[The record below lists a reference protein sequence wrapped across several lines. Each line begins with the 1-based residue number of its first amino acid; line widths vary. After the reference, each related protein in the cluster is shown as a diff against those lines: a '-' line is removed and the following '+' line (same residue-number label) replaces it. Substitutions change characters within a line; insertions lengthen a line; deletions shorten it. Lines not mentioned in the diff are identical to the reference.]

1 MRSHSFDFDPW
12 QTIRDSFV
20 SQRVLSLVATVLEKA
35 VLGAPDSEIAEI
47 IELVRNASPS
57 PSIVQDVERLHV
69 HLKTVAQVIRDR
81 GISERGLGLLID
93 TTHDLSNTLALQDL
107 LRTVVSRARSLVG
120 ANVAYLTM
128 LDEDH
133 RILRTVT
140 AEGHINPATSEM
152 KTRVGYGAVS
162 LTINSKTF
170 FDTQDYLHDQRFR
183 HSEALDRVFKAEGIV
198 SLAGFPILSEN
209 KLQGV
214 LFVADRYRRKL
225 SGREIS
231 ILGSF
236 ALHAGVAMRNAQ
248 AFRRLSEALAEA
260 ERNRTA
266 LIDHIHRVDVS
277 AAAHDEMTSLLAKGT
292 EWPLF
297 IQRMAD
303 QIDGAIV
310 LYDDSLVVKGQFAS
324 ASFGGQLADLKD
336 DKIQPSTLISAI
348 SQSRHSG
355 QSVVM
360 HNAGD
365 EHCRV
370 MALHGGTERGES
382 LVIRHRGEL
391 DPIDVRN
398 LERSTVALS
407 IAKLW
412 SEKRETEQLI
422 ASSTL
427 LRHLILV
434 DPPDTSTVSAIRE
447 RLKINNDRPLTL
459 ALIAISGLDRAA
471 QTAMIRASAA
481 NINLLVDLIDDTY
494 LAAGP
499 EKSIRAFV
507 QTLLRRR
514 KGWEIGGIVSDPFA
528 DLTQAAVRYG
538 RIESALR
545 VLRKM
550 NRLNRFVEYAQVNLF
565 AKLFEAGDASRI
577 VRHLEQILEP
587 IEVRDRNHKTQLKK
601 TLLCYMDSQHNIAR
615 AAESLGVH
623 INTVRQRLGTLREI
637 TGGWDDPIV
646 ALELHVALRLDS
658 ITAAP

>member
-1 MRSHSFDFDPW
+1 M
-12 QTIRDSFV
+12 
-20 SQRVLSLVATVLEKA
+20 SQSALSLIATALEKA
-35 VLGAPDSEIAEI
+35 VLGAPDSEIAETI
-47 IELVRNASPS
+47 VTVRNALASP
-57 PSIVQDVERLHV
+57 PTDHDAEQEIERLHL
-69 HLKTVAQVIRDR
+69 HLKTVAQAIRDS
-81 GISERGLGLLID
+81 GVSERGLGLLID

-107 LRTVVSRARSLVG
+107 LRTIVSRARSLVG

-140 AEGHINPATSEM
+140 AEGHLNPATSEM
-152 KTRVGYGAVS
+152 KTRIGFGAVS

-170 FDTQDYLHDQRFR
+170 FETQDYLNDQRFR
-183 HSEALDRVFKAEGIV
+183 HSEALDRAFKAEGIV

-248 AFRRLSEALAEA
+248 AFRRLSGALAEA

-277 AAAHDEMTSLLAKGT
+277 AAAHDEMTSLLARGT
-292 EWPLF
+292 EWPRF

-310 LYDDSLVVKGQFAS
+310 LYDDSLSVKGQFTS
-324 ASFGGQLADLKD
+324 ASFGGHPADLKD
-336 DKIQPSTLISAI
+336 ARIQPSMLISAI
-348 SQSRHSG
+348 SRSRHSG
-355 QSVVM
+355 RSVVL
-360 HNAGD
+360 HDAGD
-365 EHCRV
+365 EHYRV

-382 LVIRHRGEL
+382 LVICHRGEL
-391 DPIDVRN
+391 DQIDIRN

-447 RLKINNDRPLTL
+447 RLKIGTDQPLTL
-459 ALIAISGLDRAA
+459 ALVAISGLDRAA

-481 NINLLVDLIDDTY
+481 NMNLLVDLIDDTY

-499 EKSIRAFV
+499 EKSIQAFI

-514 KGWEIGGIVSDPFA
+514 KGWETGGIVSDPFA
-528 DLTQAAVRYG
+528 DLTQAPAHYG
-538 RIESALR
+538 RIEPALR

-550 NRLNRFVEYAQVNLF
+550 GRLTRFVEYSKVNLF
-565 AKLFEAGDASRI
+565 AKLFDAGDASRI
-577 VRHLEQILEP
+577 VQYLEHVLAP
-587 IEVRDRNHKTQLKK
+587 IEERDRNHRTQLKK

-615 AAESLGVH
+615 TAEVLGVH

-637 TGGWDDPIV
+637 TGGWDDPV
-646 ALELHVALRLDS
+646 AALELHVALRLDS
-658 ITAAP
+658 ISAVL

>member
-1 MRSHSFDFDPW
+1 MSHS
-12 QTIRDSFV
+12 
-20 SQRVLSLVATVLEKA
+20 VLPIVAAALEKA
-35 VLGAPDSEIAEI
+35 VCGARNSEIAEM
-47 IELVRNASPS
+47 IEMARKVLPS
-57 PSIVQDVERLHV
+57 SSSAQDIERLHV
-69 HLKTVAQVIRDR
+69 HLNTVAQVVRDR
-81 GISERGLGLLID
+81 GVSERGLGLLID

-107 LRTVVSRARSLVG
+107 LRTIVSRARSLVG
-120 ANVAYLTM
+120 ADVAYLTM
-128 LDEDH
+128 LDEDR

-140 AEGHINPATSEM
+140 AEGRINAATSEM

-162 LTINSKTF
+162 ITINSKTF

-183 HSEALDRVFKAEGIV
+183 HSDALDRVFKAEGIV
-198 SLAGFPILSEN
+198 SLAGFPILSESN
-209 KLQGV
+209 LQGV
-214 LFVADRYRRKL
+214 LFIADRYRRKL
-225 SGREIS
+225 SEREIS

-236 ALHAGVAMRNAQ
+236 ALHAGVAMRNAH
-248 AFRRLSEALAEA
+248 AFTRLSEALAEA
-260 ERNRTA
+260 EHNRSA

-303 QIDGAIV
+303 QIGGAII
-310 LYDDSLVVKGQFAS
+310 LYDDFVSVTGRFTS
-324 ASFGGQLADLKD
+324 ASFGTQLLDLHD
-336 DKIQPSTLISAI
+336 GKIEASMLISAI

-355 QSVVM
+355 RSVVM
-360 HNAGD
+360 LDAGD
-365 EHCRV
+365 EHYRV

-382 LVIRHRGEL
+382 LVICHRGEL
-391 DPIDVRN
+391 DPIDIRN

-434 DPPDTSTVSAIRE
+434 DPPDTSTVSAIQE
-447 RLKINNDRPLTL
+447 RLKINADQPVTL
-459 ALIAISGLDRAA
+459 ALIALSGLDRAA

-499 EKSIRAFV
+499 EKSIQTFL

-528 DLTQAAVRYG
+528 DLTQAAVQYG
-538 RIESALR
+538 RIEPALR

-550 NRLNRFVEYAQVNLF
+550 SRLNRFVEYSQVNLF
-565 AKLFEAGDASRI
+565 AKLFESGDASRI
-577 VRHLEQILEP
+577 VRYLEQVLAP
-587 IEVRDRNHKTQLKK
+587 IKERDPHHKTQLKR
-601 TLLCYMDSQHNIAR
+601 TLLCYMDNQHNIAR
-615 AAESLGVH
+615 TAELLGVH

-637 TGGWDDPIV
+637 TGGWTDPV
-646 ALELHVALRLDS
+646 TALELHVALRLDS
-658 ITAAP
+658 IIGTHAGKVARV

>member
-1 MRSHSFDFDPW
+1 M
-12 QTIRDSFV
+12 
-20 SQRVLSLVATVLEKA
+20 SQSVLSIFASVLENA
-35 VLGAPDSEIAEI
+35 VQGAQDSEIAEM
-47 IELVRNASPS
+47 IEMARNAAPS
-57 PSIVQDVERLHV
+57 FSIAQDIERLHL
-69 HLKTVAQVIRDR
+69 HLNTVAQGARDR
-81 GISERGLGLLID
+81 GVSERGLSLLID
-93 TTHDLSNTLALQDL
+93 TTHDLSSTLALQDL
-107 LRTVVSRARSLVG
+107 LRTIVNRARSLVA

-140 AEGHINPATSEM
+140 AEGHINAATSEM
-152 KTRVGYGAVS
+152 KTRVGFGAVS

-198 SLAGFPILSEN
+198 SLAGFPILSED

-225 SGREIS
+225 SEREIS

-236 ALHAGVAMRNAQ
+236 ALHAGVAMRNAR
-248 AFRRLSEALAEA
+248 AFTKLSEALAEA
-260 ERNRTA
+260 ERNRNA

-303 QIDGAIV
+303 QIDGAII
-310 LYDDSLVVKGQFAS
+310 LYDDALSVRGRYTS
-324 ASFGGQLADLKD
+324 ASFGGELAAVKD
-336 DKIQPSTLISAI
+336 GNIQPPKLRSAI
-348 SQSRHSG
+348 SQSRRNG
-355 QSVVM
+355 RSVVM
-360 HNAGD
+360 LDVGD
-365 EHCRV
+365 EHYRV
-370 MALHGGTERGES
+370 MALHGGTDHGES
-382 LVIRHRGEL
+382 LVICHRGEL
-391 DPIDVRN
+391 DPIDIRN

-434 DPPDTSTVSAIRE
+434 DPPDASTLSAIRD
-447 RLKINNDRPLTL
+447 RLKINAGEPMTL

-471 QTAMIRASAA
+471 QTTMIRASAA
-481 NINLLVDLIDDTY
+481 NMNVLVDLIDDTY

-499 EKSIRAFV
+499 EKSVRALL
-507 QTLLRRR
+507 QTLFRRR
-514 KGWEIGGIVSDPFA
+514 KGWEIGGIVSDPIS
-528 DLTQAAVRYG
+528 DLTKAATEYG
-538 RIESALR
+538 RIEQAVR

-550 NRLNRFVEYAQVNLF
+550 NRLTRFVEYSKVNLF

-577 VRHLEQILEP
+577 VRYLERVLLP
-587 IEVRDRNHKTQLKK
+587 IEERDRHQKTQLKK
-601 TLLCYMDSQHNIAR
+601 TLLCYLDTQHNIAR
-615 AAESLGVH
+615 TAQLLGVH

-637 TGGWDDPIV
+637 TGGWDDPV
-646 ALELHVALRLDS
+646 ALLELHVALRLDS
-658 ITAAP
+658 IIAAP

>member
-1 MRSHSFDFDPW
+1 
-12 QTIRDSFV
+12 V
-20 SQRVLSLVATVLEKA
+20 SRGTLPIIASMLEKA
-35 VLGAPDSEIAEI
+35 VLGARDAEIAEM
-47 IELVRNASPS
+47 IETVRNLSPS
-57 PSIVQDVERLHV
+57 SSIAQDVERLHL
-69 HLKTVAQVIRDR
+69 HLNTVAQVIRDR
-81 GISERGLGLLID
+81 GVSERGLSLLID
-93 TTHDLSNTLALQDL
+93 TTHDLSSTLALQDL
-107 LRTVVSRARSLVG
+107 LRTIVSRARSLVG

-140 AEGHINPATSEM
+140 AEGHIKPATSEM

-162 LTINSKTF
+162 LAINSKTF

-198 SLAGFPILSEN
+198 SLAGFPILSED

-225 SGREIS
+225 SEREIS

-248 AFRRLSEALAEA
+248 AFTKLSEALAEA
-260 ERNRTA
+260 ERNRNA

-303 QIDGAIV
+303 QIDGAII
-310 LYDDSLVVKGQFAS
+310 LYDDSLAVRGRFTS
-324 ASFGGQLADLKD
+324 ASFGGQLAALKD
-336 DKIQPSTLISAI
+336 GDVQPSVLISAI

-355 QSVVM
+355 RSVVM
-360 HNAGD
+360 LDAGD
-365 EHCRV
+365 EHYRA

-382 LVIRHRGEL
+382 LVICYRGEL
-391 DPIDVRN
+391 DPIDIRN

-434 DPPDTSTVSAIRE
+434 DPPDTSTISAIRD
-447 RLKINNDRPLTL
+447 RLNINAGESVML

-471 QTAMIRASAA
+471 QTAMIRTSAA
-481 NINLLVDLIDDTY
+481 NMNLLVDLIDDTY

-499 EKSIRAFV
+499 EKSVQALL

-514 KGWEIGGIVSDPFA
+514 KGWEIGGIMSDPFS
-528 DLTQAAVRYG
+528 DLAQAAVHYSRV
-538 RIESALR
+538 EPALR

-550 NRLNRFVEYAQVNLF
+550 SRLTRFVEYSQVNLF
-565 AKLFEAGDASRI
+565 AKLFGAGDASRI
-577 VRHLEQILEP
+577 VRYLEQILAPVE
-587 IEVRDRNHKTQLKK
+587 ERDRHHKTQLKK
-601 TLLCYMDSQHNIAR
+601 TLLCYMDNQHNIAR
-615 AAESLGVH
+615 TAELLGVH

-637 TGGWDDPIV
+637 TGGWGDPIA

-658 ITAAP
+658 IIATP